1 MLDGKR
7 VRYTPAM
14 RFPERRGVLSFD
26 FVWDSKPPD
35 DALPMKEEPFESMFR
50 TTLKQGATYQFKINT
65 LHQASQTGWFS
76 GRQVE
81 KLLLVHRDG
90 RLMVEVTALP
100 LWVALVALMHPP
112 TSNNWSS
119 DTADTLLIRMPLMVT
134 RC

>member
-26 FVWDSKPPD
+26 FVWDAKPPD
-35 DALPMKEEPFESMFR
+35 GAQPMNEEVFEEMFR
-50 TTLKQGATYQFKINT
+50 TTLKQGASYQFKINV
-65 LHQASQTGWFS
+65 LHHASQTGWFS

-90 RLMVEVTALP
+90 RLMVEVTAL
-100 LWVALVALMHPP
+100 WVVLVALMQKGPSTP
-112 TSNNWSS
+112 AFGPLT
-119 DTADTLLIRMPLMVT
+119 DT
-134 RC
+134 